1 VKDLIKKVIGNKLS
15 KFSKPYS
22 HVKSS
27 DKEIYDILLRELDR
41 EYNTL
46 ELIASENFVSYPILE
61 MAGSVMTNKYAEGY
75 PGARYYG
82 GCIHVDEAENLARD
96 RAKELFNCE
105 YVNVQPHSG
114 SQANMAVL
122 MTFADIGDT
131 IMGLDLAH
139 GGHLTHGSKV
149 NFSGKMYNAVSYQVN
164 KETGRVDLDSVLE
177 IAKKYKPKVIICGGS
192 AYPRFVEFSDF
203 KEIAESVGAYLMA
216 DIAHPSGL
224 VAAGIHPSPMPYCD
238 VVTTTTHKTLRGPR
252 GGMIMMGKDFENNW
266 NVVAPKSGRI
276 KMVSEILDTA
286 VMPGVQ
292 GGPLMHIIAAK
303 AIAYGEALDPKF
315 KEYAANIVNNAKT
328 MADEFIKK
336 DYKIISGGTDTHVVL
351 IDLTSKG
358 ISGKAAEK
366 SLEKAGITVN
376 KNMVPFDTRS
386 PFITSGIRV
395 GTPALTTRG
404 MGPNEMVQIV
414 NLIDRIVKNIDD
426 EDISKKVN
434 AKVKELCESFPL
446 YNELHE

>member
-1 VKDLIKKVIGNKLS
+1 MKDLIKKVIGNKLS

-164 KETGRVDLDSVLE
+164 KETGRVDLDNVLE

-414 NLIDRIVKNIDD
+414 NLIDKIVTNIDD